1 MLYNVIRAILSCVY
15 RIMFKIE
22 VIGLENIPQ
31 GERLIIAPNH
41 MSNFDPQIL
50 GVFLPIDMGF
60 MAKESL
66 F

>member
-22 VIGLENIPQ
+22 VIGLENIPK
-31 GERLIIAPNH
+31 GERLIITPNH

-50 GVFLPIDMGF
+50 LVFMTIDIGF
-60 MAKESL
+60 MSK
-66 F
+66 